1 MDEPRRARLTRR
13 GRITVVLVV
22 LALLIAMPAL
32 AGYMYLSSIGFVGGS
47 SPGQRVE
54 IVIDEGTGVAEIG
67 KLLERKGVIKSAF
80 GFRLATYLDGGAED
94 IQAGRYELTTGLT
107 ARDALAML
115 LGEEPASLEEF
126 LTVTIP
132 EGSWLTEFAV
142 AVEEQTG
149 VSEKEFL
156 AAATSGRIRTPILPD
171 DVDTLEGLLFPSTY
185 QVDTAVS
192 ADALVRRFLGTFEEQ
207 AADVGL
213 ARKAESL
220 GVTPYEAVVI
230 ASMIEAET
238 RIDDERPKVAR
249 VIYNRLER
257 GWALGIDAT
266 VLYALGD
273 RRAQLTTSN
282 LAVDSPYNTREV
294 AGLPPTPIGAP
305 GLASLRAAVEPADGE
320 WMYYVLADCA
330 GRHAFSVTDSE
341 FLEDKA
347 AYQQLEC

>member
-1 MDEPRRARLTRR
+1 MDEPKQTRLTRR
-13 GRITVVLVV
+13 GKITVVLVV
-22 LALLIAMPAL
+22 LALLIATPAL

-47 SPGQRVE
+47 NPGKSVE
-54 IVIDEGTGVAEIG
+54 IVIEEGTGIAEIG
-67 KLLERKGVIKSAF
+67 RLLEKKGVIKSAF
-80 GFRLATYLDGGAED
+80 GFRLATYVDGGAED

-115 LGEEPASLEEF
+115 LGEKPGSLEEF
-126 LTVTIP
+126 LTVTVP
-132 EGSWLTEFAV
+132 EGSWLTEFAA
-142 AVEEQTG
+142 AVEEQTQ

-156 AAATSGRIRTPILPD
+156 AAATSGNIRTPILPG

-185 QVDTAVS
+185 QVEMDES
-192 ADALVRRFLGTFEEQ
+192 ADGLVRKFLETFEEQ
-207 AADVGL
+207 ADEVGL
-213 ARKAESL
+213 ARKAKSL
-220 GVTPYEAVVI
+220 GITPYEAVVI

-273 RRAQLTTSN
+273 RRAQLTTSS

-305 GLASLRAAVEPADGE
+305 GLESLRAAVEPADGD
-320 WMYYVLADCA
+320 WMYYVLADCE